1 MESPPIALAIKKLA
15 DAHQVK
21 LVLVGAHA
29 ANRYTGKPR
38 HTADVDF
45 IADKPKRLLELI
57 RRSMPEIQIKEFHA
71 VNRLYKDGEQV
82 ADIINPNT
90 DLMRA
95 ALQGNEEF
103 EGFLVPTLEVM
114 AALKYASMISP
125 NRARPDKRQDA
136 ADFSRIILNNQR
148 LLDASKIS
156 GLVRSVYEGADR
168 DVLRLID
175 DVLNDR
181 PMTI

>member
-1 MESPPIALAIKKLA
+1 M
-15 DAHQVK
+15 
-21 LVLVGAHA
+21 VGAHA

-38 HTADVDF
+38 HTVDVDF
-45 IADKPKRLLELI
+45 VAGKPKRLLGLI
-57 RRSMPEIQIKEFHA
+57 KQSMPEIQIREFQA
-71 VNRLYKDGEQV
+71 VNRLYKNGEQV

-95 ALQGNEEF
+95 ALSQNQEF
-103 EGFLVPTLEVM
+103 EGFVIPTLEVM
-114 AALKYASMISP
+114 IALKYASMVSP

-136 ADFSRIILNNQR
+136 VDFSRMVLNNEQT
-148 LLDASKIS
+148 LDIQKIS
-156 GLVRSVYEGADR
+156 TLVQSIYDNADR